1 MLRMSGSY
9 RTPHECEEI
18 FTAIDPEK
26 VRAAAEHLRT
36 WLPEPDR
43 QRLSKIIAE
52 HGHYGWIF
60 HLHDEE
66 VAAEPSH
73 RSKAVIA
80 ARGHFQFA
88 TAVRNELRCS
98 GFGERELGVQN
109 LDDVYLFIV
118 EEALKAQ
125 P

>member
-1 MLRMSGSY
+1 MSGSY

-18 FTAIDPEK
+18 FAAIDPSK
-26 VRAAAEHLRT
+26 VQAAAEHLRA
-36 WLPEPDR
+36 WLPESDR
-43 QRLSKIIAE
+43 QRLANIISE
-52 HGHYGWIF
+52 HGHYSWIF

-66 VAAEPSH
+66 VAAEPVH

-88 TAVRNELRCS
+88 TVVRNELRCA
-98 GFGERELGVQN
+98 GFGEKELGIQN
-109 LDDVYLFIV
+109 LDDVYLFLV

-125 P
+125 S

>member
-1 MLRMSGSY
+1 MSGGY

-18 FTAIDPEK
+18 FASLDSEK
-26 VRAAAEHLRT
+26 VREAAAHLRS
-36 WLPEPDR
+36 WLPEADR
-43 QRLSKIIAE
+43 QRLRKIISE
-52 HGHYGWIF
+52 HGHYAWIF

-118 EEALKAQ
+118 EEAMKE
-125 P
+125 

>member
-1 MLRMSGSY
+1 MSGSY

-18 FTAIDPEK
+18 FSAIDPEK
-26 VRAAAEHLRT
+26 VRAAAVHLRA

-43 QRLSKIIAE
+43 QHLCKIIAE

-88 TAVRNELRCS
+88 TVVRNELRCS

-118 EEALKAQ
+118 EEALKEQ
-125 P
+125 R

>member
-1 MLRMSGSY
+1 MSGGY

-26 VRAAAEHLRT
+26 VRAAAAHLRS

-43 QRLSKIIAE
+43 QRLSKIIRE

-66 VAAEPSH
+66 VAAEPRH

-80 ARGHFQFA
+80 AKDIFNSPRLFA
-88 TAVRNELRCS
+88 MNFAAPAS
-98 GFGERELGVQN
+98 AKGSWGFRTSTMSICLSSRRR
-109 LDDVYLFIV
+109 
-118 EEALKAQ
+118 
-125 P
+125 

>member
-1 MLRMSGSY
+1 MSGSY

-18 FTAIDPEK
+18 FAAIDPEK
-26 VRAAAEHLRT
+26 VQAAAAHLRS
-36 WLPEPDR
+36 WLPESDC
-43 QRLSKIIAE
+43 QRLRKMIRT

-66 VAAEPSH
+66 VAAEP
-73 RSKAVIA
+73 RPQSKAVIA

-88 TAVRNELRCS
+88 TMVRNELRCS
-98 GFGERELGVQN
+98 GFGERELGVHN

-118 EEALKAQ
+118 EEALKEQ
-125 P
+125 S

>member
-1 MLRMSGSY
+1 MASSY

-18 FTAIDPEK
+18 FATIDPEK
-26 VRAAAEHLRT
+26 VRAASAHLRS
-36 WLPEPDR
+36 WLPAPDR
-43 QRLSKIIAE
+43 QHLRKIISE

-88 TAVRNELRCS
+88 TVVRNELRCS
-98 GFGERELGVQN
+98 GFGEKELGVQN

-118 EEALKAQ
+118 EEAMKSER
-125 P
+125 